1 MSSHV
6 TYDDVLARAEMRTQ
20 DTNAAFVITS
30 DNVRDY
36 QAPFAASHRDAAVSR
51 AKKTHPSDA
60 IQSDSVPIRCVKR
73 RTSAKV
79 YNCAYNPE

>member
-30 DNVRDY
+30 DNVGDY
-36 QAPFAASHRDAAVSR
+36 QAPFAASRRDAAVSR
-51 AKKTHPSDA
+51 AKKKSAPFRY
-60 IQSDSVPIRCVKR
+60 DSIGLG
-73 RTSAKV
+73 
-79 YNCAYNPE
+79 AYTLHKKTRVRKSI